1 MPAKKKLRRHVRST
15 SSARSVTRVE
25 FDALRHTVEKICR
38 DLEVQFQ
45 RIAALQAQVDSL
57 VARRVDTVMPSML
70 RSQTDDALVMP
81 IRDSSQLAK
90 PKPGGRR

>member
-1 MPAKKKLRRHVRST
+1 
-15 SSARSVTRVE
+15 VTRVE
-25 FDALRHTVEKICR
+25 FDALRHLVEKIFR

-57 VARRVDTVMPSML
+57 VAKRIDPVTSPMVRAQSDDTLVTPILPSSRL
-70 RSQTDDALVMP
+70 E
-81 IRDSSQLAK
+81 K